1 MGLFSVGVSAAASVG
16 RWTRATGTQRPLAGG
31 SPPGTKSQRNVA
43 PSLSCPTAQSAR
55 RPLASAT
62 AVGHGKGVPTPGL
75 AYGARRL
82 SVAHPL
88 VSPAG
93 SVGSRQSATGARSP
107 PPVNLPGGNRR
118 LFCTGGGE
126 YSILSFQR
134 GILSRL
140 PARSVAGRVPLARSD
155 PFGNPLEG
163 QASQPSAG
171 GFEAPTPT
179 SPAGACPRWAI
190 KSLRK
195 LRDFGRVDPTLA
207 NSAPLTCQVNRLSA
221 AHPRPAA
228 GDQRPMR
235 QAGKR
240 PLWAP
245 FFRDRP
251 LSRLAPCSER
261 NVDSPGFLPL
271 PLGAGGDR
279 SLYGS

>member
-1 MGLFSVGVSAAASVG
+1 MREGRSIVIPARRAVNNAPALFLVVGP
-16 RWTRATGTQRPLAGG
+16 WAGG
-31 SPPGTKSQRNVA
+31 LPPRLPFGRVWCCPPPVSPGATLGTSD
-43 PSLSCPTAQSAR
+43 
-55 RPLASAT
+55 
-62 AVGHGKGVPTPGL
+62 
-75 AYGARRL
+75 
-82 SVAHPL
+82 AHPL

-107 PPVNLPGGNRR
+107 PPVNLPGGNRW
-118 LFCTGGGE
+118 LFCTGGGV

-195 LRDFGRVDPTLA
+195 LWDFGRVDPTLA

-221 AHPRPAA
+221 AHPLVSPAGSGA
-228 GDQRPMR
+228 GTQ
-235 QAGKR
+235 R

-251 LSRLAPCSER
+251 RRRWAPCSER
-261 NVDSPGFLPL
+261 NVASPGFLPL